1 MSRTGG
7 FLFHHTLVFQV
18 ARQLCSRGQKV
29 QARIFFGGV
38 LQVFFFFGNALVTE
52 ISECPGACD

>member
-7 FLFHHTLVFQV
+7 FLFHHTLVFQL

-29 QARIFFGGV
+29 QARIFFRRGASS
-38 LQVFFFFGNALVTE
+38 FFFGNALVTE